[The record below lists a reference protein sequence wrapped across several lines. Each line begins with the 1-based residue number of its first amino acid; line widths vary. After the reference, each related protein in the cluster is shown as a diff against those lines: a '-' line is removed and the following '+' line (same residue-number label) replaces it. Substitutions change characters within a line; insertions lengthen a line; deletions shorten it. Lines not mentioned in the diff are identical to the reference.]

1 MIHFSPGRAVQ
12 SRASDRALPST
23 LDRTERKFLE
33 LYGPPGVVIDDKL
46 QVLGFHGRVAPYF
59 EPVPGT
65 SDLNVLRWVRSELH
79 ADLRRAIQQA
89 LEKDIKVVAHCRLQ
103 DSGEPKPLRME
114 VVPIACEEP
123 KSDAR
128 CLLVSFREPPGAEQE
143 VGTSLEVVSSST
155 PTLDKREQELGR
167 ELFVTQT
174 SVQRTVARIEAAKE
188 ELESYRL
195 DARSALEEL
204 ESTREEL
211 DTWRQELLAARQ
223 DLTRVHVALEYRTAQ
238 HQRALDELQEALTV
252 TDDPLVVT
260 TLDHRVRLLSRA
272 AEGLFGLG
280 LHHLGQSIGLLD
292 PFLGGAR
299 MEELCEKAIATS
311 AAVTTT
317 LEGSERR
324 PYAVRITP
332 YRALEQCVC
341 GAALVFS
348 PIERRKRALEGA
360 PQVLAYASSY
370 LAGVRAPLII
380 VDSEKCVVWV
390 NDGFCEFFRIHAADA
405 LGKPLSRFAARQWF
419 DPALLTSIEATLA
432 TGRPFRGHR
441 VWFEVPQKG
450 ARTMEASGGR
460 LPAPDGDSSLVLISL
475 RAPRRTELGASNS
488 GDAG

>member
-1 MIHFSPGRAVQ
+1 MIHFSPGRGAQ
-12 SRASDRALPST
+12 SRAPDRALPST
-23 LDRTERKFLE
+23 LDRAERKFLE

-65 SDLNVLRWVRSELH
+65 SDLNVLRWVRSELY

-89 LEKDIKVVAHCRLQ
+89 LEKDVKVVAHCRFQ

-114 VVPIACEEP
+114 VVPITCEETRN
-123 KSDAR
+123 DAR
-128 CLLVSFREPPGAEQE
+128 CLLVSFREPPSSESEANCS
-143 VGTSLEVVSSST
+143 VEVVSTST
-155 PTLDKREQELGR
+155 PARDKREQELGR

-174 SVQRTVARIEAAKE
+174 AVQRTVARIEAAKE
-188 ELESYRL
+188 ELESSRL

-204 ESTREEL
+204 QSTREEL

-223 DLTRVHVALEYRTAQ
+223 DLTRVHVALEYRAAQ

-280 LHHLGQSIGLLD
+280 LHHLGQSIAVLD

-299 MEELCEKAIATS
+299 MEELCEKVMETS
-311 AAVTTT
+311 SAVTTT
-317 LEGSERR
+317 LEGPERR

-332 YRALEQCVC
+332 YRALEQRVS

-348 PIERRKRALEGA
+348 PIERRKRVLDGA

-370 LAGVRAPLII
+370 LSGVRGPLII

-390 NDGFCEFFRIHAADA
+390 NDGFCEFFRIHAAEA

-419 DPALLTSIEATLA
+419 DPTLLTSIEATLA

-441 VWFEVPQKG
+441 VWLDVPQKG

-475 RAPRRTELGASNS
+475 RAPRRAEVHMASNS
-488 GDAG
+488 GD

>member
-1 MIHFSPGRAVQ
+1 MIHFSPGGAQ
-12 SRASDRALPST
+12 SRALDGVPPSPLDRA
-23 LDRTERKFLE
+23 ERKFLE

-89 LEKDIKVVAHCRLQ
+89 LEKDVRVVAHCRLQ

-114 VVPIACEEP
+114 VVPITCEEP
-123 KSDAR
+123 RQEAR
-128 CLLVSFREPPGAEQE
+128 CLLVSFREPPGAEPAANGN
-143 VGTSLEVVSSST
+143 VEVVPSST
-155 PTLDKREQELGR
+155 VTLHKREQELGR

-174 SVQRTVARIEAAKE
+174 AVQRTVARLEAAKE
-188 ELESYRL
+188 ELESSRL
-195 DARSALEEL
+195 DVRSALEEL
-204 ESTREEL
+204 QSTREEL

-223 DLTRVHVALEYRTAQ
+223 DLTRLQVALEYRAAQ
-238 HQRALDELQEALTV
+238 HQRALDELQEALAV
-252 TDDPLVVT
+252 TDDALVVT

-280 LHHLGQSIGLLD
+280 LHHVGQSIGVLD

-299 MEELCEKAIATS
+299 MEELCAKAIETGS
-311 AAVTTT
+311 AVTTT
-317 LEGSERR
+317 LDGPARR
-324 PYAVRITP
+324 PHAVRITP
-332 YRALEQCVC
+332 YRALEQRVT

-370 LAGVRAPLII
+370 LSGVRGPLII

-390 NDGFCEFFRIHAADA
+390 NDGFCEFFRTHPADA

-419 DPALLTSIEATLA
+419 DPALLTSIETTLA

-441 VWFEVPQKG
+441 VWFDVPQRG

-460 LPAPDGDSSLVLISL
+460 LPAAGGESSLVLISL
-475 RAPRRTELGASNS
+475 RAPRRAGSSGASNP
-488 GDAG
+488 DEPR